1 VILFFTIE
9 FSTIITI
16 YNRQK
21 YFINATLKHITKVYP
36 FQELKFFYAD
46 SKTPEA
52 VVLPYDDFLGLM
64 ETLLIINDK
73 KLMSPI
79 KRGLR
84 DVKEGNLLLRS
95 EIFD

>member
-1 VILFFTIE
+1 M
-9 FSTIITI
+9 
-16 YNRQK
+16 
-21 YFINATLKHITKVYP
+21 NATLRHITKVYP
-36 FQELKFFYAD
+36 FQELKFLYAN

-73 KLMSPI
+73 KLMSSI

-84 DVKEGNLLLRS
+84 DVKEGKLLTHS
-95 EIFD
+95 EVFD